1 VLLAFHIDD
10 DFSAQ
15 MRGEVESILT
25 IRSRRQ
31 IVLSSSGK
39 RTALAATTDL
49 ELVVHVKAIW
59 SADNRTNI
67 IFASPLGPVYQPSR
81 FRQLVSPGSGV
92 MTAALIDVGSAC
104 RWRLS

>member
-1 VLLAFHIDD
+1 MILAPKCEARSKA
-10 DFSAQ
+10 FSQYAPAGKSFSPPGL
-15 MRGEVESILT
+15 RKEDSF
-25 IRSRRQ
+25 
-31 IVLSSSGK
+31 SGDY
-39 RTALAATTDL
+39 RF